1 MLNVEEHNQSMDE
14 GEAGPDQGGTVQ
26 HSRNLQATNIQQPSN
41 TQRTWNPV
49 GLGRHERGERLCESR
64 LHPNQGSME
73 PQSPNL
79 EKSRRARN
87 ELSHIE
93 LAMQG
98 SHHCQ
103 HPLVSG

>member
-1 MLNVEEHNQSMDE
+1 
-14 GEAGPDQGGTVQ
+14 
-26 HSRNLQATNIQQPSN
+26 
-41 TQRTWNPV
+41 
-49 GLGRHERGERLCESR
+49 
-64 LHPNQGSME
+64 ME